1 MCTLR
6 PLAVMPRRCK
16 EPSWLRILVPMSPL
30 GTKRIS
36 RAGLMMSVVQGKA
49 GVGFQGR
56 QVAF

>member
-1 MCTLR
+1 MTFA
-6 PLAVMPRRCK
+6 AVH
-16 EPSWLRILVPMSPL
+16 ESLI
-30 GTKRIS
+30 GTKRTN